1 MRFVAH
7 WSSFNFIFLQINT
20 FEQMIIADWQFEFQS
35 FSTNGQPT
43 IEFKDQSL
51 DFLADSATGLMFY
64 DIKDITDG
72 YDCTSNVSS
81 EN

>member
-7 WSSFNFIFLQINT
+7 WSSFIFIFLQINT
-20 FEQMIIADWQFEFQS
+20 FEQMIIADWQFELS
-35 FSTNGQPT
+35 NGQPT

-72 YDCTSNVSS
+72 YDCTSKVSS

>member
-1 MRFVAH
+1 M
-7 WSSFNFIFLQINT
+7 N
-20 FEQMIIADWQFEFQS
+20 FQS

-72 YDCTSNVSS
+72 YDCTSKVSKKTK
-81 EN
+81 NNFVDDLKHTNDF